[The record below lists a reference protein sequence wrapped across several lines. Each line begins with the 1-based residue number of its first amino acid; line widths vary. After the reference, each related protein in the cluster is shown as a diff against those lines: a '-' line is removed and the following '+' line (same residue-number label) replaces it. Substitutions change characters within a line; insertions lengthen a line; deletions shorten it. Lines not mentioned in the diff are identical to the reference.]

1 MWKYY
6 PYFCTEKVDN
16 MITTI
21 LTIILTFYISVCLIY
36 GVVVLLGAVGK
47 LSAKALLIM
56 IAFLVFP
63 FIKKQDEEYPVARKI
78 TKILWCILWLLL
90 VFIIVME
97 ATH

>member
-1 MWKYY
+1 
-6 PYFCTEKVDN
+6 

-36 GVVVLLGAVGK
+36 GAVVLLGVVGK
-47 LSAKALLIM
+47 LSAKALIVL

-63 FIKKQDEEYPVARKI
+63 FIKTQDEEHPVAWKI
-78 TKILWCILWLLL
+78 AKILWCILWLLF
-90 VFIIVME
+90 VFIFIME

>member
-1 MWKYY
+1 
-6 PYFCTEKVDN
+6 

-21 LTIILTFYISVCLIY
+21 ILTIISVCLIY
-36 GVVVLLGAVGK
+36 GIVVLLVEIGK
-47 LSAKALLIM
+47 LSVKALLIM

-63 FIKKQDEEYPVARKI
+63 FIKKQDKEHPVAWKI

>member
-1 MWKYY
+1 
-6 PYFCTEKVDN
+6 

-21 LTIILTFYISVCLIY
+21 ILTIISVCLIY
-36 GVVVLLGAVGK
+36 GIVVLLVEIGK
-47 LSAKALLIM
+47 LSVKALLIM

-63 FIKKQDEEYPVARKI
+63 FIKKQDEGHPVAWKI

>member
-1 MWKYY
+1 
-6 PYFCTEKVDN
+6 

-21 LTIILTFYISVCLIY
+21 ILTIISVCLIY
-36 GVVVLLGAVGK
+36 GIVVLLVEIGK
-47 LSAKALLIM
+47 LSVKALLIM

-63 FIKKQDEEYPVARKI
+63 FIKKQDEEHPVAWKI
-78 TKILWCILWLLL
+78 AKILWCILWLLL

>member
-1 MWKYY
+1 
-6 PYFCTEKVDN
+6 

-21 LTIILTFYISVCLIY
+21 ILTIISVCLIY
-36 GVVVLLGAVGK
+36 GIVVLLVEIGK
-47 LSAKALLIM
+47 LSVKALIVL

-63 FIKKQDEEYPVARKI
+63 FIKKQDEEHPVAWKI